1 MNFGELKSDI
11 RSYTEV
17 DSTVLNDAILKTIVK
32 NAEARIF
39 RETDT
44 DEARF
49 YDTITLTPGNREVAA
64 PANTRFIRYIY
75 INDTNETP
83 AVRKNLELRDTSFM
97 QEYYNT
103 PGTASAAPNN
113 IPKYYANRN
122 ASTIFLAPTPDA
134 AYVCHV
140 AYVKQPDSITASDAT
155 TTYVSTNYP
164 DLILYACLA
173 ETYGYLKGPGDMLQL
188 YEQSYGRSMATYGI
202 EQQGRRRRDEYMDG
216 TIRTAMKSPSPGE

>member
-44 DEARF
+44 DDARF

-103 PGTASAAPNN
+103 PGTAAAAPNN

-122 ASTIFLAPTPDA
+122 ASTIFLAPTPDS

-140 AYVKQPDSITASDAT
+140 AYVKQPDSQ
-155 TTYVSTNYP
+155 
-164 DLILYACLA
+164 
-173 ETYGYLKGPGDMLQL
+173 LQL
-188 YEQSYGRSMATYGI
+188 VTRLQRMYLQTTQI
-202 EQQGRRRRDEYMDG
+202 
-216 TIRTAMKSPSPGE
+216 